1 MQMRR
6 IETGFSLIELLVV
19 IIIIAIISSIAIPSY
34 SSYMKR
40 ARYSEIIQAAAPYKL
55 SVIEC
60 YSENQDL
67 SNCNSGNQY
76 IPGSVTSGII
86 KSIIVSDGVITITPI
101 DIHGIT
107 SADTYILTPKISDGQ
122 LSWSKSGGA
131 VNKGLVA

>member
-1 MQMRR
+1 MRR